1 MSLNEELGMIN
12 TIFTDK
18 TGTLTTNELE
28 FKACGIGGVRYD
40 GSNRPGMAEESKSS
54 LLEDNN
60 IDTDPVL
67 DKITQDLEYKEHD
80 PTYKRLNLGP
90 ISIESQ
96 KDILEY
102 FWLAISVCHE
112 VISISKS
119 KQQKRKLHDE
129 KVLVSKEDD
138 KNDPKYFRKKSYNIN
153 KLFDN
158 GPERGNINEELS
170 DDLSALDIDEDE
182 ELVYH
187 GMSPDEITLLNT
199 AKKLKYEFRYRS
211 NKQIVVKINGEDNSY
226 ILKKLIPFS
235 SDRKRMTI
243 VIQDPSDTDS
253 VIIFTKGADDVMND
267 LSINSVYNENC
278 TQHISDFARRGYR
291 TLLIGMKTMSHSE
304 YKTWEEQFNRLNEE
318 LIENNS
324 EEIEK
329 CITELEQDLHLIGTT
344 ALEDRLQDNV
354 YECIEEFRRANIKV
368 WMITGDKLET
378 AKNVGISCRL
388 LQNPINRYVI
398 RNITEENA
406 QQQMTLILNSIKLK
420 SFQNENPN
428 TEENKVN
435 SSNDGRCSSAN
446 KSNRVIPRIVN
457 QDRIENDDI
466 DISDD
471 IVEKFYD
478 KNSKLDLAEK
488 K

>member
-1 MSLNEELGMIN
+1 MY
-12 TIFTDK
+12 
-18 TGTLTTNELE
+18 TT
-28 FKACGIGGVRYD
+28 Y
-40 GSNRPGMAEESKSS
+40 
-54 LLEDNN
+54 
-60 IDTDPVL
+60 
-67 DKITQDLEYKEHD
+67 
-80 PTYKRLNLGP
+80 
-90 ISIESQ
+90 
-96 KDILEY
+96 
-102 FWLAISVCHE
+102 
-112 VISISKS
+112 
-119 KQQKRKLHDE
+119 
-129 KVLVSKEDD
+129 
-138 KNDPKYFRKKSYNIN
+138 
-153 KLFDN
+153 
-158 GPERGNINEELS
+158 
-170 DDLSALDIDEDE
+170 
-182 ELVYH
+182 
-187 GMSPDEITLLNT
+187 
-199 AKKLKYEFRYRS
+199 
-211 NKQIVVKINGEDNSY
+211 
-226 ILKKLIPFS
+226 
-235 SDRKRMTI
+235 
-243 VIQDPSDTDS
+243 
-253 VIIFTKGADDVMND
+253 
-267 LSINSVYNENC
+267 
-278 TQHISDFARRGYR
+278 ISDFARRGYR

-304 YKTWEEQFNRLNEE
+304 YKTWEEQYNRLNEE

-406 QQQMTLILNSIKLK
+406 QQQMTLILNSIKQK

-428 TEENKVN
+428 TEENKVS

-466 DISDD
+466 DVSDD

>member
-80 PTYKRLNLGP
+80 PAYKRLNLGP

-158 GPERGNINEELS
+158 GPEKGNINEELS

-278 TQHISDFARRGYR
+278 TQHI
-291 TLLIGMKTMSHSE
+291 
-304 YKTWEEQFNRLNEE
+304 
-318 LIENNS
+318 
-324 EEIEK
+324 
-329 CITELEQDLHLIGTT
+329 
-344 ALEDRLQDNV
+344 
-354 YECIEEFRRANIKV
+354 
-368 WMITGDKLET
+368 
-378 AKNVGISCRL
+378 
-388 LQNPINRYVI
+388 
-398 RNITEENA
+398 
-406 QQQMTLILNSIKLK
+406 
-420 SFQNENPN
+420 
-428 TEENKVN
+428 
-435 SSNDGRCSSAN
+435 
-446 KSNRVIPRIVN
+446 
-457 QDRIENDDI
+457 
-466 DISDD
+466 
-471 IVEKFYD
+471 
-478 KNSKLDLAEK
+478 
-488 K
+488 